1 MFGGAL
7 GSISRAIIQRMVQRF
22 TRWPGWVAILI
33 VNVIGSFCIG
43 LVVSYISK
51 DLKLISILN
60 TPQAAV
66 ALDSF
71 ELNELRIFLA
81 VGFCGAFTTFSTF
94 SLDTVILLYTSR
106 VQALMN
112 VIGSILLAYGAVLAG
127 WSLGGGV
134 SV

>member
-106 VQALMN
+106 VQALIN
-112 VIGSILLAYGAVLAG
+112 VIGSILLAYGAVLVG

>member
-43 LVVSYISK
+43 LVVSFISK

-66 ALDSF
+66 GLDSF

-81 VGFCGAFTTFSTF
+81 VGFCGAFTTFSD
-94 SLDTVILLYTSR
+94 LCPLNLRQKRRRADTVRHISGIQGETRNRTCLKSA
-106 VQALMN
+106 QAST
-112 VIGSILLAYGAVLAG
+112 IG
-127 WSLGGGV
+127 
-134 SV
+134 